1 MVAKFREREA
11 RHDAESKRRDAEY
24 EALKNGL
31 RSLLKDRIVQSC
43 NFISQVGG
51 ITITQLQNIEG
62 LESSYELLNGNGA
75 VKALYNSTI
84 KLPIITDDEF
94 HIRKNKIKD

>member
-1 MVAKFREREA
+1 MVAKFKAREA
-11 RHDAESKRRDAEY
+11 RHDEESKRRDAEY

-43 NFISQVGG
+43 NFIAQIGG

-62 LESSYELLNGNGA
+62 MESSYELLNGNGA
-75 VKALYNSTI
+75 VKALYNTTK
-84 KLPIITDDEF
+84 KLPIISDDEF